1 MQVSEIEARSALLK
15 WGPPVRD
22 QADPKFEALEH
33 ILDVMFRYEVILN
46 GFDTRV
52 VRLIFNRCDFQSLN

>member
-1 MQVSEIEARSALLK
+1 MKLKQFFQVSEIEARSALLK

-33 ILDVMFRYEVILN
+33 IVDAVFRYEVNI
-46 GFDTRV
+46 
-52 VRLIFNRCDFQSLN
+52 Q